1 MRWVGGVGHQGLT
14 GLDLDSGVQT
24 SYFALLPRS
33 GLSFMAGHIPGL
45 HMQGSPGCVS
55 RSVLV

>member
-24 SYFALLPRS
+24 LYFAFLPRS

-45 HMQGSPGCVS
+45 RMQGSLARVS
-55 RSVLV
+55 RSALL